1 MKPRNGS
8 VGLHDSRKPKAGSGL
23 TTLGWTIALLV
34 TGPVWLIA
42 RLVALIVWPLD
53 EGAYRARLWSARW
66 VQRALAAL
74 KRT

>member
-23 TTLGWTIALLV
+23 TILGWTIALLV

-42 RLVALIVWPLD
+42 RIVALIVWPLD
-53 EGAYRARLWSARW
+53 EGAYRARLWSAR
-66 VQRALAAL
+66 QIKRALGAL
-74 KRT
+74 NRS